1 MKKLIFFVVVFG
13 MFAGFVS
20 AQSKTNLDGAIS
32 NIIDSFA
39 QRFDKNDTVAIIN
52 IEAPTKELSDYIIEE
67 LTIGFINLRIN
78 MMQRKELETKAIE
91 KELRFN
97 TSVYISEESAV
108 RIGQAAGAKTIIT
121 GSFSSFGDDYRL
133 RVQATTVEARKIVAA
148 KTETIKENRR
158 LNDLLGDNNPKNNWK
173 HQWIYVGFNV
183 GYSAEIESW
192 ESSGHFERRYDS
204 NSHSWYDEYYPDYEM
219 FSDIPFGFSL
229 YAIIQ
234 PFDLFG
240 IAIDFGG
247 SMTGGAN
254 IGIAPTLTI
263 RPSSFE
269 IDLFLGTGIDIF
281 VDNEISIFGGVRAGY
296 KVGPG
301 VLYAEVRPMVWITEN
316 FMPFYVNLCMGY
328 QMGFLPRK

>member
-67 LTIGFINLRIN
+67 LTIGFINLHIN

-148 KTETIKENRR
+148 KTETIKENRI
-158 LNDLLGDNNPKNNWK
+158 LNDLLGDNNPKNDWK
-173 HQWIYVGFNV
+173 HQWIYVGFSV

-192 ESSGHFERRYDS
+192 ESSGYVDS
-204 NSHSWYDEYYPDYEM
+204 YTGIYYSDYEM

-269 IDLFLGTGIDIF
+269 IDLFLGTGINIF

-301 VLYAEVRPMVWITEN
+301 VLYAEVRPMAWITED

-328 QMGFLPRK
+328 QMGFLPRKK